1 MIVQQPPATRGGKVR
16 RVSTLWATKRTW
28 LPFAAAALC
37 LWGVTV
43 AGAIVGFILIVL
55 AAGFVLDGATLLW
68 SRGGGLTSNRQ

>member
-1 MIVQQPPATRGGKVR
+1 M
-16 RVSTLWATKRTW
+16 
-28 LPFAAAALC
+28 C

-43 AGAIVGFILIVL
+43 AGALVGFILIML